1 MHLIQKSNIIVNTVY
16 IMFSVM
22 FVCLVEGKV
31 LTLQMYIIETVLLM
45 KVQREKS
52 NKYTTSNGRS
62 F

>member
-1 MHLIQKSNIIVNTVY
+1 MHLIQISNIIVNTVY
-16 IMFSVM
+16 IMFSVIV
-22 FVCLVEGKV
+22 VCLVEKKV

-52 NKYTTSNGRS
+52 NKYNISNGRS